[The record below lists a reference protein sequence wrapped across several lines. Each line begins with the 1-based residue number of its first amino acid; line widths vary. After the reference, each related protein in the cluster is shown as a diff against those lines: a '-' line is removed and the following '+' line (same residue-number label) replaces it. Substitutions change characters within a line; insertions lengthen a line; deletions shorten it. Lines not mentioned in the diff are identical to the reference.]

1 MQSPFATASSPAA
14 NRVMIPVLGHIARD
28 IGRDVNVVFYLL
40 AIFVTVVV
48 LAVKTFG
55 LVALV
60 LTAIAAVPVIF
71 ALLLWVTL
79 P

>member
-1 MQSPFATASSPAA
+1 MHSSLSADSAPP
-14 NRVMIPVLGHIARD
+14 PVTLPVIGHIARD
-28 IGRDVNVVFYLL
+28 IGRDINIVFYLL
-40 AIFVTVVV
+40 VIFATVVV

-55 LVALV
+55 LAALV
-60 LTAIAAVPVIF
+60 LTAVAAVPVIF

>member
-1 MQSPFATASSPAA
+1 MHSTLAA
-14 NRVMIPVLGHIARD
+14 PRVTIPVLGHIARD
-28 IGRDVNVVFYLL
+28 IGRDVNVVFYL
-40 AIFVTVVV
+40 VVIALTALV
-48 LAVKTFG
+48 LAVKAFG

-60 LTAIAAVPVIF
+60 LTALAAVPVVF